1 MGIRER
7 GASGLALE
15 LHLHGKLSIFSF
27 LICPAQKKKLKFS
40 KGAIIYSSYEIKE
53 NSLVCTKEKGKQLYE
68 VISIDNPSK

>member
-1 MGIRER
+1 MEN
-7 GASGLALE
+7 SP
-15 LHLHGKLSIFSF
+15 F
-27 LICPAQKKKLKFS
+27 LVSLYVQLKKKKLKFS